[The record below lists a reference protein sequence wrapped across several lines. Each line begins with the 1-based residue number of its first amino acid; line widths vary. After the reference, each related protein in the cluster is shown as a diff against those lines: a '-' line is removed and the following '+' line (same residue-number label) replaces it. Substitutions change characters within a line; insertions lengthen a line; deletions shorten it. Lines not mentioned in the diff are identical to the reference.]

1 MIDVDFEEPALES
14 SIDSNVGDDNDVG
27 DVNGDN
33 SDDNGVGLIKNRT
46 RARVEWSFEK
56 VLVSLEE
63 VETELENWSKLKE
76 YKGDNKKWYKCSHD
90 PKCPARMHLIFL
102 SSDRT
107 NMMVNGKDRE
117 HRVKEKGIT
126 LAIKAKIIEYYGCG

>member
-14 SIDSNVGDDNDVG
+14 SIDNNVGDDNDVG

-46 RARVEWSFEK
+46 RARVEQSFEK

-76 YKGDNKKWYKCSHD
+76 YKGDNKKWYKCSQD
-90 PKCPARMHLIFL
+90 PKCP
-102 SSDRT
+102 
-107 NMMVNGKDRE
+107 VQ
-117 HRVKEKGIT
+117 
-126 LAIKAKIIEYYGCG
+126 